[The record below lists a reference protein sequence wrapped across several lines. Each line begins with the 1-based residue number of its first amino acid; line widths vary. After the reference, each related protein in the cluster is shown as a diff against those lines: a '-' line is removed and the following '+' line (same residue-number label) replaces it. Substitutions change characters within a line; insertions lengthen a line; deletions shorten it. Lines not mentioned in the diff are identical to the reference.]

1 MTFTPQNY
9 QMMSASPHLTKARD
23 AYLLHEHHD
32 LRSLHCATISRNADK
47 FLDLVLSKDHSL
59 VLSLEECVHIKYV
72 TSSLDLCIT
81 VQIG

>member
-9 QMMSASPHLTKARD
+9 HMMSASPNLTKARD
-23 AYLLHEHHD
+23 AYD

-47 FLDLVLSKDHSL
+47 FLDLVLSKDHGL